1 MKKFVCE
8 IPSDLFEVFLVE
20 LNGYGVE
27 VLNKDEKEVYFAIYS
42 EDSTYEEIKSMINNI
57 FEDLGSGRIV
67 LEEDIKEENWEEVWK
82 ENFKPIEIPPFII
95 LPEWEIYEGKDLI
108 PIRLKIAMAFGTG
121 LHPSTQ
127 IMLSLIPKYV
137 LQGDKVI
144 DVGCGTGILSIAAAK
159 LGAEVEAI
167 DIEKEAVEEC
177 KINAWENGVSIN
189 CWQGSIEDISKTYDV
204 VISNLQMEIFDKY
217 FKDLKDKFK
226 KYWLISGIFKD
237 EKEKII
243 KMCQNNNLDIIEVQ
257 SKPEIGKPDDLW
269 HGFAIKHK

>member
-8 IPSDLFEVFLVE
+8 MPSDLFEIFLVE

-27 VLNKDEKEVYFAIYS
+27 ILNKDEKEVYFAIYS

-57 FEDLGSGRIV
+57 FKDLGAGKIV

-137 LQGDKVI
+137 SQGDKVI

-159 LGAEVEAI
+159 FGAEVDSI
-167 DIEKEAVEEC
+167 DIERETVEEC
-177 KINAWENGVSIN
+177 KINAWENEVSIN

-204 VISNLQMEIFDKY
+204 VLSNLQMEIFDKY

-243 KMCQNNNLDIIEVQ
+243 KMCQNNNLDVIEVK

-269 HGFAIKHK
+269 YGFVIKHK

>member
-8 IPSDLFEVFLVE
+8 MPSDLFEIFLVE

-27 VLNKDEKEVYFAIYS
+27 ILNKDEKEVYFAIYS
-42 EDSTYEEIKSMINNI
+42 EDSTYEEIKSVINNI
-57 FEDLGSGRIV
+57 FKDLGAGKIV

-137 LQGDKVI
+137 SQRDKVI

-159 LGAEVEAI
+159 FGAEVDSI
-167 DIEKEAVEEC
+167 DIEREAVEEC
-177 KINAWENGVSIN
+177 KINAWENEVSIN
-189 CWQGSIEDISKTYDV
+189 CWQGSIENISKTYDV
-204 VISNLQMEIFDKY
+204 VLSNLQMEIFDKY

-243 KMCQNNNLDIIEVQ
+243 KMCQNNNLDAIEVK

-269 HGFAIKHK
+269 YGFVIKHK

>member
-27 VLNKDEKEVYFAIYS
+27 ILNKNDKEVYFAIYS
-42 EDSTYEEIKSMINNI
+42 EDSTHEEIKSMINNI
-57 FEDLGSGRIV
+57 FEDLGAGKIV
-67 LEEDIKEENWEEVWK
+67 LEEDVKEENWEEVWK
-82 ENFKPIEIPPFII
+82 ENFKPIEIPPLII

-137 LQGDKVI
+137 SQGDKVI

-159 LGAEVEAI
+159 FGAEVDAI
-167 DIEKEAVEEC
+167 DIEREAIEEC

-204 VISNLQMEIFDKY
+204 VLSNLQMEIFDKY

-226 KYWLISGIFKD
+226 KYWLVSGIFKD

-243 KMCQNNNLDIIEVQ
+243 KICQDNNLDIIEVQ

-269 HGFAIKHK
+269 HGFVIKHK

>member
-8 IPSDLFEVFLVE
+8 MPSDLFEIFLVE

-27 VLNKDEKEVYFAIYS
+27 ILNKDEKEVYFAIYS
-42 EDSTYEEIKSMINNI
+42 EDSTYEEIKSVINNI
-57 FEDLGSGRIV
+57 FKDLGAGKIV

-137 LQGDKVI
+137 SQGDKVI

-159 LGAEVEAI
+159 FGAEVDSI
-167 DIEKEAVEEC
+167 DIEREAVEEC
-177 KINAWENGVSIN
+177 KINAWENEVSIN

-204 VISNLQMEIFDKY
+204 VLSNLQMEIFDKY

-243 KMCQNNNLDIIEVQ
+243 KMCQNNNLDVIEVK

-269 HGFAIKHK
+269 YGFVIKHK

>member
-8 IPSDLFEVFLVE
+8 MPSDLFEIFLVE

-27 VLNKDEKEVYFAIYS
+27 ILNKDEKEVYFAIYS
-42 EDSTYEEIKSMINNI
+42 EDSTYEEIKSVINNI
-57 FEDLGSGRIV
+57 FKDLGAGKIV

-137 LQGDKVI
+137 SQGDKVI

-159 LGAEVEAI
+159 FGAEVDSI
-167 DIEKEAVEEC
+167 DIEREAVEEC
-177 KINAWENGVSIN
+177 KINAWENEVSIN
-189 CWQGSIEDISKTYDV
+189 CWQGSIENISKTYDV
-204 VISNLQMEIFDKY
+204 VLSNLQMEIFDKY

-243 KMCQNNNLDIIEVQ
+243 KMCQNNNLDVIEVQ

-269 HGFAIKHK
+269 YGFVIKHK

>member
-27 VLNKDEKEVYFAIYS
+27 ILNKNDKEVYFAIYS
-42 EDSTYEEIKSMINNI
+42 EDSSCEEIKSMINNI
-57 FEDLGSGRIV
+57 FEDLGAGKIV

-82 ENFKPIEIPPFII
+82 ENFKPIKIPPFII

-137 LQGDKVI
+137 SQGDKVI

-159 LGAEVEAI
+159 FGA
-167 DIEKEAVEEC
+167 
-177 KINAWENGVSIN
+177 
-189 CWQGSIEDISKTYDV
+189 
-204 VISNLQMEIFDKY
+204 
-217 FKDLKDKFK
+217 
-226 KYWLISGIFKD
+226 
-237 EKEKII
+237 
-243 KMCQNNNLDIIEVQ
+243 
-257 SKPEIGKPDDLW
+257 
-269 HGFAIKHK
+269 

>member
-8 IPSDLFEVFLVE
+8 MPSDLFEIFLVE

-27 VLNKDEKEVYFAIYS
+27 ILNKDEKEVYFAIYS
-42 EDSTYEEIKSMINNI
+42 EDSTYEEIKSVINNI
-57 FEDLGSGRIV
+57 FKDLGAGKIV

-137 LQGDKVI
+137 SQGDKVI

-159 LGAEVEAI
+159 FGAEVDSI
-167 DIEKEAVEEC
+167 DIEREAVEEC
-177 KINAWENGVSIN
+177 KINAWENEVSIN
-189 CWQGSIEDISKTYDV
+189 CWQGSIENISKTYDV
-204 VISNLQMEIFDKY
+204 VLSNLQMEIFDKY

-243 KMCQNNNLDIIEVQ
+243 KMCQNNNLDVIEVK

-269 HGFAIKHK
+269 YGFVIKHK

>member
-8 IPSDLFEVFLVE
+8 MPSDLFEIFLVE

-27 VLNKDEKEVYFAIYS
+27 ILNKDEKEVYFAIYS
-42 EDSTYEEIKSMINNI
+42 EDSTYEEIKSVINNI
-57 FEDLGSGRIV
+57 FKDLGAGKIV

-137 LQGDKVI
+137 SQRDKVI

-159 LGAEVEAI
+159 FGAEVDSI
-167 DIEKEAVEEC
+167 DIEREAVEEC
-177 KINAWENGVSIN
+177 KINAWENEVSIN

-204 VISNLQMEIFDKY
+204 VLSNLQMEIFDKY

-243 KMCQNNNLDIIEVQ
+243 KMCQNNNLDVIEVK

-269 HGFAIKHK
+269 YGFVIKHK

>member
-8 IPSDLFEVFLVE
+8 MPSDLFEIFLVE

-27 VLNKDEKEVYFAIYS
+27 ILNKDEKEVYFAIYS

-57 FEDLGSGRIV
+57 FKDLGAGKIV

-137 LQGDKVI
+137 SQGDKVI

-159 LGAEVEAI
+159 FGAEVDSI
-167 DIEKEAVEEC
+167 DIEREAVEEC
-177 KINAWENGVSIN
+177 KINAWENEVSIN
-189 CWQGSIEDISKTYDV
+189 CWQGSIENISKTYDV
-204 VISNLQMEIFDKY
+204 VLSNLQMEIFDKY

-243 KMCQNNNLDIIEVQ
+243 KMCQNNNLDVIEVK

-269 HGFAIKHK
+269 YGFVIKHK